1 MSYQILTEQ
10 MGLPFCVMNGIA
22 GVGQS
27 VADREK
33 FFKILQKSNVDYF
46 QCPYARYIVI
56 GKKHDILLNSLKDV
70 KGRTESY
77 ICTSEGE
84 VIYLNRQTF
93 SIVCTVA
100 KCVNPEPWVKEYI
113 PKSPEEKKNLKKRLA
128 KEPHFKLVEIGG
140 KKEEC

>member
-10 MGLPFCVMNGIA
+10 MGLPFCVLNGVA

-33 FFKILQKSNVDYF
+33 FFRILQKSNVDYY
-46 QCPYARYIVI
+46 QCPYARYLVI

-70 KGRTESY
+70 KGRGESY

-93 SIVCTVA
+93 SIRCIR
-100 KCVNPEPWVKEYI
+100 KDCISPEPWVKEYI
-113 PKSPEEKKNLKKRLA
+113 PKPKKEKNQKKGGA
-128 KEPHFKLVEIGG
+128 DEPQFKLVEIGG
-140 KKEEC
+140 KKEGC